1 MSVQPSILV
10 VEDNPD
16 DVLLLQRAFRRANL
30 PNPLQFVSD
39 GQQAMEYLGGSP
51 PYDDRA
57 QYPVPGLVL
66 LDLKLPKRT
75 GHEVLQWIRAQP
87 GLRRLP
93 VAVLTTSRESPD
105 VNRAYD
111 LGANSYLT
119 KPVEFDALL
128 QLVTTLQ
135 QYWMTMNERPDLK
148 HA

>member
-1 MSVQPSILV
+1 MTAQPAILV

-30 PNPLQFVSD
+30 PNPLHIVGD
-39 GQQAMEYLGGSP
+39 GQAALDYLSGAP
-51 PYDDRA
+51 PYSDRA
-57 QYPVPGLVL
+57 AYPVPGLIL

-87 GLRRLP
+87 GLRRVP
-93 VAVLTTSRESPD
+93 VTVLTTSRESPD

-119 KPVEFDALL
+119 KPIEFDGLIA
-128 QLVTTLQ
+128 LVTTLQ
-135 QYWMTMNERPDLK
+135 QYWMTMNERPDLRN
-148 HA
+148 A

>member
-30 PNPLQFVSD
+30 PNPLHFVSD
-39 GQQAMEYLGGSP
+39 GQQAMEYLGGAP
-51 PYDDRA
+51 PYEDRA
-57 QYPVPGLVL
+57 KYPVPGLVL

-119 KPVEFDALL
+119 KPVEFDSLL

-148 HA
+148 NA